1 MGRPAWAIIGGT
13 VRSRRLATLAAA
25 VVCAPALLV
34 APGDATAQDAP
45 TASPPAIAPFAQGA
59 RGRIVRRAAGQ
70 LGYRDGGHFCSRF
83 GPCEPWCALF
93 ATWAWQRAG
102 IPIGRLAFTGWIYDW
117 AASNT
122 YVLGRK
128 ATPKPGDAVLFGTGP
143 ASVHS
148 SVHMGIV
155 EDVYPGCLVTLEGD
169 AAHRVLRLVVP
180 LDHPTR
186 IGEPGPIYA
195 YASPLPRAGA
205 LRARPR
211 AAVNRLRAPQ
221 LTAPARASRL
231 TPTDIRLHATIRS
244 LRAFQHMPYRAP
256 GVTIG
261 WYGVS
266 PLGQVQVAVRSTG
279 TLADAQAQWQAFL
292 ARFGDAGLA
301 YAVSF
306 YPSS

>member
-1 MGRPAWAIIGGT
+1 M
-13 VRSRRLATLAAA
+13 VL
-25 VVCAPALLV
+25 CAPALLG
-34 APGDATAQDAP
+34 APGDAAAQDVP
-45 TASPPAIAPFAQGA
+45 TASPPAIGPFAQGV

-117 AASNT
+117 AARNT

-128 ATPKPGDAVLFGTGP
+128 ATPKPGDAILFGTGP

-155 EDVYPGCLVTLEGD
+155 EDVYPGYLVTLEGD
-169 AAHRVLRLVVP
+169 SAHRVLRLVVP
-180 LDHPTR
+180 LDRPTR

-205 LRARPR
+205 SASRAPRPAPRLSGGQLRAAIAGQDS
-211 AAVNRLRAPQ
+211 AAG
-221 LTAPARASRL
+221 L
-231 TPTDIRLHATIRS
+231 TPTDLRLQATIRS

-261 WYGVS
+261 WFGVNAF
-266 PLGQVQVAVRSTG
+266 GQVQVAVRSSG
-279 TLADAQAQWQAFL
+279 SQADAQAQWESFL

>member
-1 MGRPAWAIIGGT
+1 MRF
-13 VRSRRLATLAAA
+13 RRLATLAAA
-25 VVCAPALLV
+25 ALCAAALLIV
-34 APGDATAQDAP
+34 PGEAAAQDAP
-45 TASPPAIAPFAQGA
+45 TASPPPAIAPFAQGV
-59 RGRIVRRAAGQ
+59 RGRIVRRAASQ
-70 LGYRDGGHFCSRF
+70 LGYHDGGHFCSRF

-102 IPIGRLAFTGWIYDW
+102 VPIGRLAFTGWIYNW

-128 ATPKPGDAVLFGTGP
+128 ATAKPGDAVLFGTGP
-143 ASVHS
+143 ASVRS

-155 EDVYPGCLVTLEGD
+155 EDVYPGWIVTLEGD
-169 AAHRVLRLVVP
+169 SAHSVLRLVVP
-180 LDHPTR
+180 TAHPKT
-186 IGEPGPIYA
+186 IGEPARIYA

-205 LRARPR
+205 ARLRPR
-211 AAVNRLRAPQ
+211 AAANRLRAPE
-221 LTAPARASRL
+221 LAAAARASRL
-231 TPTDIRLHATIRS
+231 TPTDIRLQATIRS

-261 WYGVS
+261 WYGVNAF
-266 PLGQVQVAVRSTG
+266 GQPEVAVESTG

-292 ARFGDAGLA
+292 ARYADAGLA

-306 YPSS
+306 YPATD